1 MNKWLTIILALFV
14 LFVPN
19 ILGAQDVD
27 MADSFRKDG
36 KIYVVVLVTAVV
48 FLGIV
53 IYLISIDRKLR
64 KMEQELKNKNK

>member
-1 MNKWLTIILALFV
+1 MNKWFTIILALFV
-14 LFVPN
+14 LLFPN

>member
-1 MNKWLTIILALFV
+1 MNKWFTIILTLFV